1 MKHNIRVKQQKDTTM
16 FLLTIFE
23 SKKTREE
30 KSHLKNL
37 VQLAMADGNLSQ
49 SERKAIYKIG
59 AIRGLKDDEIAEL
72 FENDQTD
79 DKTEMSRPSTDTERF
94 DQLFDLVTVMLADG
108 KVTDSEMDFCIN
120 VAKSLGF
127 SKAFSG
133 VIVNKIAMGLSNNLS
148 KKAIKTDM
156 SSFLSF

>member
-1 MKHNIRVKQQKDTTM
+1 MRYNIRVKKQKDTTM

-23 SKKTREE
+23 SKKTRAE

-37 VQLAMADGNLSQ
+37 ILLAMADGSLSP
-49 SERKAIYKIG
+49 SECEVIYKIG
-59 AIRGLKDDEIAEL
+59 AVRGLKEDEISEL
-72 FENDQTD
+72 FENRQSE
-79 DKTEMSRPSTDTERF
+79 DKTELGTPLTDTERY

-108 KVTDSEMDFCIN
+108 KVADSEMDFCIN
-120 VAKSLGF
+120 VAQGLGF

-133 VIVNKIAMGLSNNLS
+133 VIVNKIAMGLSNNIS
-148 KKAIKTDM
+148 KEAIKTDM